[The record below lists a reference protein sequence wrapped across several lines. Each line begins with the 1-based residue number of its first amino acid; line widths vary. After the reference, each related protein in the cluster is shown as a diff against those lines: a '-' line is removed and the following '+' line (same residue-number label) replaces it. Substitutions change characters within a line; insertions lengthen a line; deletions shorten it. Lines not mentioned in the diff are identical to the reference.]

1 VNSGANERAWPP
13 NPRSPCA
20 FGSSSPQSEEMSEFR
35 AIHARSV
42 VCLTTCLEPHNGI
55 ARGRSCS
62 WDNGEDCLSTFGTLP
77 PQHVT
82 LALFISIILTDP
94 APHAPFVS
102 AISVASPR
110 SQPSTGSKRAVS
122 RMANSPSPRSC
133 AAVMSRTCIQRG
145 ESNGFSCRCAPVVDR
160 PQQGQ
165 SSRQLI

>member
-1 VNSGANERAWPP
+1 LLVHT
-13 NPRSPCA
+13 
-20 FGSSSPQSEEMSEFR
+20 FR
-35 AIHARSV
+35 
-42 VCLTTCLEPHNGI
+42 
-55 ARGRSCS
+55 
-62 WDNGEDCLSTFGTLP
+62 TLP

-165 SSRQLI
+165 SSRQLIWGRVRAAKCLPLALILTWPSWESDVRSPSAAFPNLMLQKRRSSAGY

>member
-1 VNSGANERAWPP
+1 VNSGANERERALP

-20 FGSSSPQSEEMSEFR
+20 FGSSSPQSEEMSGFR

-42 VCLTTCLEPHNGI
+42 VCLTTCFEPHNGI

-62 WDNGEDCLSTFGTLP
+62 WDNGEDCLSTFRTLP
-77 PQHVT
+77 PQHAT

-110 SQPSTGSKRAVS
+110 SQPSTGDWVKTWSVSYGEISKPKVMCSCDVQDLHLTRRGQWIFLSLRA
-122 RMANSPSPRSC
+122 
-133 AAVMSRTCIQRG
+133 
-145 ESNGFSCRCAPVVDR
+145 RC
-160 PQQGQ
+160 
-165 SSRQLI
+165 